1 VRTQSQSGN
10 ASGGGHDGTQ
20 AVMHARRLLA
30 TLEDD
35 DLCCLLSY
43 SALREHCRNGR
54 QRQQANAVAATCSA
68 ELVLRMYA
76 AMDNSPVGQPVEKL
90 LRLLND
96 RALQGQVTGVLALLE
111 QQHQQQHG
119 QQRPPPVL
127 LARACQAL
135 HTELGKR
142 EERRAASWVVSLRRA
157 QACTDDMH
165 PPMSVSTA
173 AVMIQAATRGWLSRG
188 GSGAR
193 RLRCGW
199 ELWAATERAD
209 VVLCLLSRTY
219 AWPRSL
225 SLQFGMDPLEA
236 SSTQLEL
243 RAALGMGVPI
253 QPVVSVCQWRAR
265 SRPGSA
271 TCFDLGWP
279 GWHRCACARGAIA
292 RRQAHPNYRSMC
304 KRSCRRRRPCPWEG
318 TQQPLPPPAARELAR
333 KSRLCRPESRAWQL
347 CWTCS
352 SHSHQRAPR
361 RFQRA

>member
-1 VRTQSQSGN
+1 
-10 ASGGGHDGTQ
+10 
-20 AVMHARRLLA
+20 MHARRLLA

-173 AVMIQAATRGWLSRG
+173 AVMIQAATRGCAVGGNSGLRPSARTWCCVCSLAPTPGRAPSR
-188 GSGAR
+188 SS
-193 RLRCGW
+193 L
-199 ELWAATERAD
+199 
-209 VVLCLLSRTY
+209 
-219 AWPRSL
+219 AWIRS
-225 SLQFGMDPLEA
+225 
-236 SSTQLEL
+236 
-243 RAALGMGVPI
+243 
-253 QPVVSVCQWRAR
+253 
-265 SRPGSA
+265 
-271 TCFDLGWP
+271 
-279 GWHRCACARGAIA
+279 
-292 RRQAHPNYRSMC
+292 
-304 KRSCRRRRPCPWEG
+304 KRRRRSW
-318 TQQPLPPPAARELAR
+318 
-333 KSRLCRPESRAWQL
+333 
-347 CWTCS
+347 S
-352 SHSHQRAPR
+352 SAPR
-361 RFQRA
+361 WGWECRSSQW